1 MNIKTSLILVLISA
15 FTLISIDRFF
25 GATIP
30 ASTTLMVRTLNAISS
45 QDRAGKTFTAQLEQ
59 NVVVDGKVVLPAG
72 TKFAGKVETS
82 PTDPRKSRPLTVN
95 LTAVLLGDRTTP
107 VKTAGAFTI
116 QQKGWTTARRGIAVS
131 AGGFIA
137 PAGTKVQFRLA
148 QPLNL

>member
-1 MNIKTSLILVLISA
+1 MNMKALILVLVS
-15 FTLISIDRFF
+15 
-25 GATIP
+25 GATLLAIDNSAGDTVP
-30 ASTTLMVRTLNAISS
+30 AGTTIVVRTLQNISS
-45 QDRAGKTFTAQLEQ
+45 QDRAGRTFKAKLDQ
-59 NVVVDGKVVLPAG
+59 NLIVNGKVALPAG
-72 TKFAGKVETS
+72 TQFSGKVETS

-116 QQKGWTTARRGIAVS
+116 EQKGWTTARRGIAVS

-137 PAGTKVQFRLA
+137 PAGTKLQFRLA